1 MFSRF
6 YPNGYV
12 DSVFSIDYKKLYAKG
27 YRAIIFDI
35 DNTLAHHGE
44 DPSTETEALFKV
56 IHKVGFQTLL
66 FSDNSAERIKRFSR
80 NIDSLFIAEVNKPN
94 PDKLFEAIKILDL
107 PKEKIVYIGD
117 QIFRDIGMTNQAG
130 IDSIL
135 VKYMRKAKQKKGI
148 RRRLEKIILWFYK
161 QNKKYFNSIGDIL
174 IDNPDNH
181 PRRKLFC
188 ELNPVFYEISVKK
201 EQLKYNLKS
210 LVKKEKFAKTFSQKK
225 LKKVISEHTS
235 HIIKRAPG
243 VDPQTQENK
252 KLNIILSCKKIN
264 GIIIKP
270 GETFSFWKYIG
281 NPSKWKGF
289 KDGRILRNNKLMTGI
304 GGGLCNLANS
314 INHVVLHSPL
324 DITEFHSH
332 SDALAPDEGQRK
344 PFSAGTAVSYNYID
358 YKFKNNTNKNIQLLA
373 WVDDDLLHIEL
384 RSNTEFPWNY
394 KLTEENHHFKKEGD
408 KYYRNSKIYVEAYN
422 KKTGEPINKKLVL
435 NNHSEVMFDYNLIPK
450 NQIKK

>member
-12 DSVFSIDYKKLYAKG
+12 DNVFSIDYKKLYNKG

-44 DPSTETEALFKV
+44 DPSKEVENLFQI
-56 IHKVGFQTLL
+56 IHNIGFQTLL

-80 NIDSLFIAEVNKPN
+80 NIDSLYIAEVNKPN
-94 PDKLFEAIKILDL
+94 PAKLFGAIKTLGL
-107 PKEKIVYIGD
+107 PKEEIVYIGD
-117 QIFRDIGMTNQAG
+117 QIFRDIEMTNKVG

-161 QNKKYFNSIGDIL
+161 QNKKYFNNIGDIL
-174 IDNPDNH
+174 IDSSSNR

-188 ELNPVFYEISVKK
+188 EINPVFYEISAKK

-210 LVKKEKFAKTFSQKK
+210 LVKKEKLARSFSQKK
-225 LKKVISEHTS
+225 LKKVISKYTS
-235 HIIKRAPG
+235 HIIKRAAG
-243 VDPQTQENK
+243 VDPQSQENK
-252 KLNIILSCKKIN
+252 KINIILSCKKIN

-270 GETFSFWKYIG
+270 GETFSFWESVG
-281 NPSKWKGF
+281 NPTKWKGF
-289 KDGRILRNNKLMTGI
+289 KDGRILRNNKLVIGI

-314 INHVVLHSPL
+314 INRVILHSPL

-332 SDALAPDEGQRK
+332 SDALAPDEGKRK
-344 PFSAGTAVSYNYID
+344 PFTAGTAVNYNYID
-358 YKFKNNTNKNIQLLA
+358 YKFKNNSNKNIQLLA

-394 KLTEENHHFKKEGD
+394 KLIEEGHHFKKEGK
-408 KYYRNSKIYVEAYN
+408 KYYRNSKIYIEKSN
-422 KKTGEPINKKLVL
+422 KKTGKVINKKLVL